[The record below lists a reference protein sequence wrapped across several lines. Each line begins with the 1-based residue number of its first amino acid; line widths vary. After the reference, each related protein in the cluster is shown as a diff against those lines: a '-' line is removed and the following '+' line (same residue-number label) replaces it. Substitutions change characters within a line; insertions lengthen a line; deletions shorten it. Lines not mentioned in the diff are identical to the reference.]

1 MYVEWADTSLQEIVV
16 PWTVIEYPAD
26 GFKFAAS
33 LIGYSI
39 RRGRHTSISSA
50 INFGVRKLR
59 KSRFRASR
67 QVIDISGDGVNN
79 QDRMVTKAR
88 DEAIAQDITING
100 LPIMLKRPDPDGS
113 GLESLDRYFR
123 QCVIGGPGAF
133 LIPVTKRS
141 QLAEAIREKI
151 VREVA
156 DLPQFQSL
164 NQLARDE
171 RTRCFHDPC
180 SEEGSFC

>member
-1 MYVEWADTSLQEIVV
+1 
-16 PWTVIEYPAD
+16 
-26 GFKFAAS
+26 
-33 LIGYSI
+33 
-39 RRGRHTSISSA
+39 
-50 INFGVRKLR
+50 
-59 KSRFRASR
+59 
-67 QVIDISGDGVNN
+67 
-79 QDRMVTKAR
+79 
-88 DEAIAQDITING
+88 
-100 LPIMLKRPDPDGS
+100 
-113 GLESLDRYFR
+113 
-123 QCVIGGPGAF
+123 